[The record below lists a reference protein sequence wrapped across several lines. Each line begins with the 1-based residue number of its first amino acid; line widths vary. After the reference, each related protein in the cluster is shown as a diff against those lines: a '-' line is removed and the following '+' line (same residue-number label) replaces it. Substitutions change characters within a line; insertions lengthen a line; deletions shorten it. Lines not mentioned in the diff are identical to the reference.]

1 MQLIQG
7 HIYKK
12 HYFKLFRR
20 QVQLLFE
27 RLFPPRI
34 HIMREGGENEFLF
47 LYNKQLGK
55 LSWKETMGGG
65 DI

>member
-1 MQLIQG
+1 MQLIQS
-7 HIYKK
+7 HTYKK

-27 RLFPPRI
+27 RLFPPRT

-47 LYNKQLGK
+47 LYNMELGK
-55 LSWKETMGGG
+55 LS
-65 DI
+65 